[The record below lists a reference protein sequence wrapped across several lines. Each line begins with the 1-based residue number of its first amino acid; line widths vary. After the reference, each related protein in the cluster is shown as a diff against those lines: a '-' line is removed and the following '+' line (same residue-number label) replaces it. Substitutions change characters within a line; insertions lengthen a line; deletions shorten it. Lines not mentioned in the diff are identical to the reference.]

1 MESGKI
7 MSELVPAPLLS
18 ARFAEAFALAQE
30 LHAHQVRKGTE
41 VPYISHLMAVTAL
54 VLEDGGTESEAIA
67 ALLHDAVEDQ
77 GGLETLALIRDRF
90 GGEVAAMVEAL
101 SDAVVVP
108 KPPWRERKELILT
121 RLQGASMA
129 VLRIAIA
136 DRLHNA
142 SSQLM
147 DYQRMGEGFWERF
160 NAPKAEILWALQ
172 AFIQLCQERGVE
184 SRNLSQL
191 ERIFQALNLL
201 GNE

>member
-1 MESGKI
+1 M
-7 MSELVPAPLLS
+7 MSESVPIPRLS
-18 ARFAEAFALAQE
+18 ERFAEAFALAQD
-30 LHAHQVRKGTE
+30 LHAHQVRKGTQ

-90 GGEVAAMVEAL
+90 GHEVAALVEAL

-108 KPPWRERKELILT
+108 KPPWRERKALMLT

-147 DYQRMGEGFWERF
+147 DCRRVGEGFWTRF
-160 NAPKAEILWALQ
+160 NAPKSEILWNLQ
-172 AFIQLCQERGVE
+172 TFIELCRGRGVE
-184 SRNLSQL
+184 SRNLDQL
-191 ERIFQALNLL
+191 EGVFQSLKSL
-201 GNE
+201 GN